1 MPAKKAASS
10 KVEAYCVKCKKSQMM
25 GDGKL
30 QKTSNGRDMMC
41 GMCPVCSTK
50 MCKFLSAD
58 AAKKMKGGDND
69 DDKKNDAPVM
79 EGGKKKNTKKDEK
92 K

>member
-1 MPAKKAASS
+1 MPAKKSAASA
-10 KVEAYCVKCKKSQMM
+10 KVDAYCVKCKHARTMD
-25 GDGKL
+25 GGKL

-41 GMCPVCSTK
+41 GKCPVCDTK

-58 AAKKMKGGDND
+58 AAKKMKGGDD

-79 EGGKKKNTKKDEK
+79 EGGKKKNVKKDDK